1 MYTISKIAEIVGGK
15 VFPGAADDTEVRDIL
30 IDSRRLIRPEGTLF
44 VAIVTTRNDGHQ
56 YIQEL
61 CEKGVRLFLISKDRD
76 ECDDEA
82 KHLTQAASGAAQRN
96 RSGGV
101 KMQANTA
108 MQRCGRDHTITITV
122 PDTLIALRKLAAYH
136 RRQFDIPV
144 IGITGSNGKT
154 IVKEWLY
161 QLLSPDFNI
170 IRSPKSYN
178 SQIGVP
184 LSVWK
189 MDTENQ
195 LAIFEAGISMP
206 GEMEKL
212 EEIIKPD
219 YGIITNI
226 GHAHDE
232 HFKSK
237 IQKADEKLRLFKHSK
252 IVVYCS
258 DYDLIDSCV
267 KFCDPNR
274 TFTPFSWSR
283 RKPADL
289 EIRDVNK
296 ALSKTEITAVFKG
309 EELKFSI
316 PFTDDAS
323 VENAIHCFA
332 LILCLEEREI
342 EAMHFTQAA
351 SGAAQRNCSGGVK
364 MQANDAVRDCE
375 RKMRPKIASVIER
388 LASLAPIAMRL
399 ELKDAINHCS
409 LINDS
414 YNSDINSL
422 SIALDFLIQQN
433 QHKKK
438 TIILSDILQS
448 GRDKND
454 LYNEIAA
461 LLDSKGISKLIGIGR
476 DINKYSDKFKMQKN
490 FFYTTDD
497 FLMHY
502 PVSSFHDESI
512 LLKGARLFEFE
523 RISNVLQQKA
533 HETVLEI
540 NLDAMVHNLNHYR
553 SLLKPGVKVMAMVKA
568 FSYGSGSFEIA
579 NLLQYHRADY
589 LAVAYAD
596 EGVELRKSG
605 IRLPIMVMSPEEQ
618 SLDTLL
624 KYNLEPEIYN
634 LHILTL
640 LEEAV
645 KRNQT
650 SNQEAVR
657 VHIKLDTGMHRLG
670 FQEDE
675 LDELIEKLKI
685 NSEVTNQSI
694 TVVSVFSH
702 LAASEDASEN
712 EFTKSQ
718 IQAFDKMSNRIITAI
733 GYPALR
739 HILNSAGI
747 NRFPQAQFDM
757 VRLGIGLY
765 GVGAN
770 DEEQQKMRNVS
781 SLRTI
786 VIQLK
791 QIKKGETIGYNRKGK
806 AIEDCLIAVI
816 PIGYAD
822 GLNRRLGNGAGK
834 VYINGKAAPII
845 GNVCMDLTMVDVT
858 GIKVNEGDEVVIFG
872 DSHPVTEL
880 AEATGTI
887 PYEVMTGI
895 SRRVKRIYYNE

>member
-1 MYTISKIAEIVGGK
+1 MKISEIAKVVGGK
-15 VFPGAADDTEVRDIL
+15 VFPENSGDAEVNDLL
-30 IDSRRLIRPEGTLF
+30 IDSRRLIRPEGTMF
-44 VAIVTTRNDGHQ
+44 IAIVTPRNDGHS

-61 CEKGVRLFLISKDRD
+61 YNSGLRIFLVSRD
-76 ECDDEA
+76 PGIIIQDA
-82 KHLTQAASGAAQRN
+82 GYGMQANSAQHFTQAASGEAEPN

-101 KMQANTA
+101 KMQAETPV
-108 MQRCGRDHTITITV
+108 TITV
-122 PDTLIALRKLAAYH
+122 PDTLAALQALAAFH
-136 RRQFDIPV
+136 RKQFSIPV

-161 QLLSPDFNI
+161 QLLSPDYNI

-189 MDTENQ
+189 MEKDQQ

-212 EEIIKPD
+212 EKIISPD

-232 HFKSK
+232 HFASG
-237 IQKADEKLRLFKHSK
+237 IQKTDEKLRLFKHSK
-252 IVVYCS
+252 VVVYCS
-258 DYDLIDSCV
+258 DYEIIDNCV
-267 KFCDPNR
+267 KLCDPNR

-283 RKPADL
+283 KKEADL
-289 EIRDVNK
+289 VVKDVIRDAGSGNRCVIRMVYK
-296 ALSKTEITAVFKG
+296 EEEFSIT
-309 EELKFSI
+309 I
-316 PFTDDAS
+316 PFTDEAS
-323 VENAIHCFA
+323 VENSIHCFA
-332 LILCLEEREI
+332 MMLVIGEK
-342 EAMHFTQAA
+342 EAKHFTQVA
-351 SGAAQRNCSGGVK
+351 SGGAQRHRSDGVK
-364 MQANDAVRDCE
+364 MRAIQDRFTT
-375 RKMRPKIASVIER
+375 
-388 LASLAPIAMRL
+388 LAPIAMRL

-409 LINDS
+409 IINDS

-422 SIALDFLIQQN
+422 GIALDFLAQQN
-433 QHKKK
+433 QHTKK
-438 TIILSDILQS
+438 TVILSDILQS

-461 LLDSKGISKLIGIGR
+461 LLESKGITRLIGIGR
-476 DINKYSDKFKMQKN
+476 DMNKYGEKFRMQKN
-490 FFYTTDD
+490 LYYTTDD

-502 PVSSFHDESI
+502 PVSSFQDESI

-596 EGVELRKSG
+596 EGVELRKAG

-634 LHILTL
+634 MRILRQ

-645 KRNQT
+645 KRNQV

-670 FQEDE
+670 FQENE
-675 LDELIEKLKI
+675 LGELIEKVGRIQDAGNKMQDKNHPETRI
-685 NSEVTNQSI
+685 PHPGSAFS
-694 TVVSVFSH
+694 VVSIFSH
-702 LAASEDASEN
+702 LAASEDAN
-712 EFTKSQ
+712 EDDFTRSQ
-718 IQAFDKMSNRIITAI
+718 IKAFDSMSSRIIKAL
-733 GYPALR
+733 GYPVLR

-747 NRFPQAQFDM
+747 SRFPEAQFDM

-770 DEEQQKMRNVS
+770 AEEQLKMRNVS
-781 SLRTI
+781 TLRTI

-791 QIKKGETIGYNRKGK
+791 NIRKGESIGYNRRGRAEK
-806 AIEDCLIAVI
+806 DLQIAVI

-822 GLNRRLGNGAGK
+822 GLDRRLGNGAGK
-834 VYINGKAAPII
+834 VYLEGKSAPII
-845 GNVCMDLTMVDVT
+845 GNVCMDLTMIDVS
-858 GIKVNEGDEVVIFG
+858 GMQVNEGDEVVIFN
-872 DSHPVTEL
+872 DAHPV
-880 AEATGTI
+880 AEMAKAAGTI
-887 PYEVMTGI
+887 AYEVMTGI
-895 SRRVKRIYYNE
+895 SRRVKRIYYHE